1 MMGQIAQKMTMLKRW
16 GKMLTGKTAVA
27 VEQGSGRTYE
37 VGQLSGYYNDL
48 TGKVTGST
56 LLDEGGVPVS
66 VIAGGARV
74 HFPIA
79 IFQYGLGCYD
89 LSILRSDEVER
100 FLDALRVCSDWALG
114 AQRDDGSW
122 NAFGPIGSA
131 KYSVSSMAQGEGCS
145 MLLRAHA
152 VFGDERYRVAALKAA
167 EFMLIDIDNGGVSS
181 HDGGELFLEEYPQ
194 RPRRSVMNGWVFSL
208 FGLYDASLVD
218 SRFAGPFERSAE
230 TLACHLD
237 DYDAGFWSYYDLEK
251 RIASPAYH
259 HLHIAQLHTMAD
271 LSGNA
276 RFAVKAEIYE
286 RYQESAVNRR
296 KAIAKKALQKMIEKT
311 DAVIVQ

>member
-27 VEQGSGRTYE
+27 VEQGLGRAYE
-37 VGQLSGYYNDL
+37 TGRLSGYYNDL
-48 TGKVTGST
+48 TGKVTEST
-56 LLDEGGVPVS
+56 LHDEGGVPVS

-89 LSILRSDEVER
+89 LAILKKGEAKH
-100 FLDALRVCSDWALG
+100 FLSSLRVCSEWALG
-114 AQRDDGSW
+114 AQREDGSW
-122 NAFGPIGSA
+122 DAFGPIGSER
-131 KYSVSSMAQGEGCS
+131 YTVSSMAQGEGCS

-152 VFGDERYRVAALKAA
+152 AFGDERYRAAALKAA
-167 EFMLIDIDNGGVSS
+167 EFMLVDVDDGGVSS
-181 HDGGELFLEEYPQ
+181 HDEGELFLEEYPQ

-208 FGLYDASLVD
+208 FGLYDASLAD
-218 SRFAGPFERSAE
+218 SRFAVPFEQSAE
-230 TLACHLD
+230 TLARHLD
-237 DYDAGFWSYYDLEK
+237 DYDAGYWSYYDLEH

-259 HLHIAQLHTMAD
+259 HLHIAQLRAMAD
-271 LSGNA
+271 LSGDA
-276 RFAVKAEIYE
+276 RFSAKAEAYE
-286 RYQESAVNRR
+286 RYQESPANCR
-296 KAIAKKALQKMIEKT
+296 KAIARKALQKLTEKS

>member
-16 GKMLTGKTAVA
+16 SKMLTGKTAVA
-27 VEQGSGRTYE
+27 VEQSMGRAYN

-100 FLDALRVCSDWALG
+100 FLDALRVCSDWAIG

-122 NAFGPIGSA
+122 DAFGPIGSA

-152 VFGDERYRVAALKAA
+152 AFGDECYRVAALKAA
-167 EFMLIDIDNGGVSS
+167 EFMLIDMDNGGVSS

-194 RPRRSVMNGWVFSL
+194 RPRRSVMNGWCLAFSV
-208 FGLYDASLVD
+208 SMTH
-218 SRFAGPFERSAE
+218 RWTTR
-230 TLACHLD
+230 
-237 DYDAGFWSYYDLEK
+237 
-251 RIASPAYH
+251 ASPGHSSA
-259 HLHIAQLHTMAD
+259 LRRRWLAIWMTTTPA
-271 LSGNA
+271 SGLITTWKS
-276 RFAVKAEIYE
+276 VSPLPPTIIY
-286 RYQESAVNRR
+286 
-296 KAIAKKALQKMIEKT
+296 I
-311 DAVIVQ
+311 

>member
-16 GKMLTGKTAVA
+16 SKMLTGKTAVA
-27 VEQGSGRTYE
+27 VEQSMGRAYN

-100 FLDALRVCSDWALG
+100 FLDALRVCSDWAIG

-122 NAFGPIGSA
+122 DAFGPIGSA
-131 KYSVSSMAQGEGCS
+131 KYSVSSMAQGEG
-145 MLLRAHA
+145 
-152 VFGDERYRVAALKAA
+152 
-167 EFMLIDIDNGGVSS
+167 
-181 HDGGELFLEEYPQ
+181 
-194 RPRRSVMNGWVFSL
+194 
-208 FGLYDASLVD
+208 
-218 SRFAGPFERSAE
+218 
-230 TLACHLD
+230 
-237 DYDAGFWSYYDLEK
+237 
-251 RIASPAYH
+251 
-259 HLHIAQLHTMAD
+259 
-271 LSGNA
+271 
-276 RFAVKAEIYE
+276 
-286 RYQESAVNRR
+286 
-296 KAIAKKALQKMIEKT
+296 
-311 DAVIVQ
+311 